1 MAKKNS
7 KWSKDPFILIPHPIL
22 KSVAYINL
30 GSWARTLLIE
40 LILQHNGKNNGDLSA
55 PYSLMKQ
62 RGFNSSGTLSK
73 AGKELQENG
82 LIQITKLHRRT
93 GTTFEKTKLVALTW
107 LPIDECTDKFGNY
120 KLEVS
125 ATTSASNKWKQLEP
139 LPDLEQSKKN
149 VEIQRKNKVAKE
161 ILSIQ
166 KDYGN

>member
-82 LIQITKLHRRT
+82 LIQITKLPRKT
-93 GTTFEKTKLVALTW
+93 GTTFEMTKLVALTW

-149 VEIQRKNKVAKE
+149 VEIQRKNQVAKE

>member
-73 AGKELQENG
+73 AGKELQKNG
-82 LIQITKLHRRT
+82 LIQITKLPRKT
-93 GTTFEKTKLVALTW
+93 GTTFEMTKLVALTW

-139 LPDLEQSKKN
+139 PPDLEQSKKN

>member
-73 AGKELQENG
+73 AGKELQKNG
-82 LIQITKLHRRT
+82 LIQITKLPRKT
-93 GTTFEKTKLVALTW
+93 GTTFEMTKLVALTW

-149 VEIQRKNKVAKE
+149 VESQRKNKVAKE

>member
-1 MAKKNS
+1 MARKNS
-7 KWSKDPFILIPHPIL
+7 KWTKDPFILIPHPIL
-22 KSVAYINL
+22 KSVAYTNL
-30 GSWARTLLIE
+30 GGWARTLLIE

-73 AGKELQENG
+73 AGKELQKNG
-82 LIQITKLHRRT
+82 LIQITKLPRKT
-93 GTTFEKTKLVALTW
+93 GTTFEMTKLVALTW
-107 LPIDECTDKFGNY
+107 LPIDECTDNFGNY

-149 VEIQRKNKVAKE
+149 VEIQRKNQVAKE

>member
-7 KWSKDPFILIPHPIL
+7 KWSKDPFIQIPHPVL

-40 LILQHNGKNNGDLSA
+40 LMLQYNGKNNGDLSA

-73 AGKELQENG
+73 AGKELQKNG
-82 LIQITKLHRRT
+82 LIQITKLPRKT
-93 GTTFEKTKLVALTW
+93 GTTFEMTKLVALTW
-107 LPIDECTDKFGNY
+107 LPIDECTDIFGNY

-149 VEIQRKNKVAKE
+149 VEIQRKNQVAKE

>member
-1 MAKKNS
+1 MARKHPKRS
-7 KWSKDPFILIPHPIL
+7 GGLFIKFPHSVA
-22 KSVAYINL
+22 KSVAYKNL
-30 GSWARTLLIE
+30 GAWPCKLLIE
-40 LILQHNGKNNGDLSA
+40 LIKKFNGKNNGDLSY
-55 PYSLMKQ
+55 PYSEMKH

-73 AGKELQENG
+73 AGQELQKNG
-82 LIQITKLHRRT
+82 LIQITKLPRKT
-93 GTTFEKTKLVALTW
+93 GTTFEMTKLVALTW

-149 VEIQRKNKVAKE
+149 VERQRKNQWLKDTISLE
-161 ILSIQ
+161 